1 MHKLLL
7 LIENETLKMWKK
19 RRFLVIVLVLLVII
33 PMFTYAQ
40 LTVAQNNKDKFADWR
55 NEVLQQITDMQ
66 NRLSSNRIPEEWKKQ
81 QRIAVQQLQYYL
93 DHDVNPSS
101 PNGVTFT
108 REFMNNAVGLFIPL
122 LVLTIGS
129 DLVSGERGTGTIKML
144 LTKPVRRW
152 KVLFSKLAALT
163 LYVSLL
169 VGVMVLLCYLISGM
183 FFGYGGWGLPIFT
196 GFTING
202 SEVDTSFVH
211 VVPQWLYM
219 LMQTGLVWLSAMTVA
234 ILALMVSVLVRST
247 AASMV
252 IMMASVIAGTILSSM
267 SSSWEN
273 AKYLFAV
280 NLNLPAYLEG
290 SPPPIEGMSFSFSL
304 IVLAIWA
311 IAGLIVSFSVF
322 TKQDILN

>member
-152 KVLFSKLAALT
+152 KVLLSKLAALT

-202 SEVDTSFVH
+202 SEVNTSFVH
-211 VVPQWLYM
+211 IVPQWLYM

-280 NLNLPAYLEG
+280 NLNLPTYLEG